1 MMSAGLPMVSF
12 VVPVR
17 NDARRLERCLSSL
30 RRARCPAGGM
40 EIIVLDNGSTDGSD
54 RVALA
59 AGARLETLPDLRV
72 AELRNRGASAARG
85 EILGFVDADHEVD
98 EGWIEAAVET
108 LRQPGTAAVGAP
120 YDAPANGTWVQ
131 AHYDR
136 LRRRHRAPHDV
147 EWLGSGNLA
156 VWRDAFEQVG
166 GFDLNLHT
174 CEDVDLCHR
183 IRAAGGRIVSDP
195 RLKSTHHGDPSTLRE
210 LFAGELWRGRDN
222 LRVSLRRPLAWRNIV
237 SALLPLSELTLLA
250 VALVGF
256 LSVDRLGV
264 RAGLAAV
271 AGVVALTVLQSL
283 RMLRASSPLTV
294 TILWQT
300 FTVAAVFGIARALA
314 LVARAPHQVR
324 QQRGR

>member
-1 MMSAGLPMVSF
+1 MTLPGLPMVSF

-17 NDARRLERCLSSL
+17 NDARRLERCLLSL

-59 AGARLETLPDLRV
+59 AGARLEVLPDLRV
-72 AELRNRGASAARG
+72 AELRNRGAAAATG
-85 EILGFVDADHEVD
+85 EILAFVDADHEVD

-108 LRQPGTAAVGAP
+108 LRHPGISAVGAP

-131 AHYDR
+131 AQYDR
-136 LRRRHRAPHDV
+136 LRRRHAAPLDV

-156 VWRDAFEQVG
+156 VWQDTFHQVG
-166 GFDLNLHT
+166 GFDLTLHT
-174 CEDVDLCHR
+174 CEDVDLCQR

-195 RLKSTHHGDPSTLRE
+195 RLKSTHHGDPATLRE

-222 LRVSLRRPLAWRNIV
+222 IRVSLRRPLGWRTVV
-237 SALLPLSELTLLA
+237 SALLPLSELALLA

-256 LSVDRLGV
+256 LRIDQVGV
-264 RAGLAAV
+264 QVGLAAI
-271 AGVVALTVLQSL
+271 AGIIGLTVIQTA
-283 RMLRASSPLTV
+283 RMLRASPAMSI
-294 TILWQT
+294 TILCQT
-300 FTVAAVFGIARALA
+300 FAVAGVFGLARALA